1 MMFRKNKGTLLLP
14 VLKNDQMKLFGLCW
28 KLLFGSLPKFQ
39 AAKKKTN
46 KKHQNKIK
54 LLFKGKT
61 TFSVD
66 VSDGHV
72 S

>member
-46 KKHQNKIK
+46 KKTPKQNKTS
-54 LLFKGKT
+54 F
-61 TFSVD
+61 
-66 VSDGHV
+66 
-72 S
+72 